1 MKKLQGIPASDGIA
15 IGPIFIYQPETLT
28 IERRAITDP
37 AAEVARLDAA
47 IITANAD
54 LLTLKAKTEAAIG
67 REEAQIFEV
76 HRMFLEDAAFAGAT
90 KEAIENEK
98 INAEA
103 ALAQTVD
110 ALVAQFEALED
121 DYFRQRAA
129 DIKDVGQRLL
139 RLLTG
144 AGGSSLAN
152 LSAAAIILAADLTPS
167 DTAAVDRA
175 MVLGFGT
182 ATGGATS
189 HTAIL
194 ARSLGIPAVVGLG
207 EEILRL
213 AATDQ
218 LIVDG
223 GSGQIWISPDAA
235 TIAAYEA
242 RRATQQEGQAEAL
255 RHAHEPAIT
264 TDGHQVEIVANIGSL
279 ADAQQAIEMGAEGV
293 GLLRTEFLF
302 LERNTLPGEEE
313 QYQVLRAIADVF
325 QQRPLVVRT
334 LDAGGDKQIPYLD
347 MPVEQNPFLGRR
359 AIRLTLAEPELFQ
372 AQLRAILRAGHE
384 RNIKIMFPMIS
395 SINELRQAR
404 AQLDQAKL
412 ALAAEKIPHT
422 ESPEVGIMIEIP
434 SAAILADALA
444 PLVDFF
450 SIGTNDLAQYTLAA
464 DRTNPL
470 VAPLADPL
478 HPAVLRLIREVIEA
492 GHSHRKWVG
501 MCGELAGN
509 PLAIPVLL
517 GLGLDE
523 FSMTASAIPAAKA
536 LLRSLSVSQV
546 QRVADVC
553 LDLTDLEEIYQFL
566 RSPLIKGSAA

>member
-1 MKKLQGIPASDGIA
+1 MQILKGIPASGGIA
-15 IGPIFIYQPETLT
+15 IGPVFIYQPEIPN
-28 IERRAITDP
+28 IERHTITDP

-47 IITANAD
+47 MATANTD
-54 LLTLKAKTEAAIG
+54 LEALKAKTEAAVG

-76 HRMFLEDAAFAGAT
+76 HRMFLSDPVFVDT
-90 KEAIENEK
+90 IKQAIQTEQ

-103 ALAQTVD
+103 VLGQTVA
-110 ALVAQFEALED
+110 ALVAQFEALD
-121 DYFRQRAA
+121 DEYFRQRAA
-129 DIKDVGQRLL
+129 DIKDVGQRLQ

-144 AGGSSLAN
+144 AGRSSLAD
-152 LSAAAIILAADLTPS
+152 LSTPAIILAADLTPS
-167 DTAAVDRA
+167 DTATVDRQ
-175 MVLGFGT
+175 MVLAFCT
-182 ATGGATS
+182 STGGATS

-194 ARSLGIPAVVGLG
+194 SRSMGIPAVVGLG
-207 EEILRL
+207 ETGLHL

-223 GSGQIWISPDAA
+223 DSGEVWVNPDSK
-235 TIAAYEA
+235 TIAAFE
-242 RRATQQEGQAEAL
+242 RRQQEQLQGQAEAL

-264 TDGHQVEIVANIGSL
+264 NDGHQVEIAANIGSL
-279 ADAQQAIEMGAEGV
+279 ADAKQAIEMGAEGV

-302 LERNTLPGEEE
+302 LDRATLPTEEE

-325 QQRPLVVRT
+325 QQRPLIVRT
-334 LDAGGDKQIPYLD
+334 LDAGGDKQIPYLN
-347 MPVEQNPFLGRR
+347 MPAEQNPFLGWR
-359 AIRLTLAEPELFQ
+359 AIRLTLAEPDLFQ

-384 RNIKIMFPMIS
+384 RNIKIMFPMIGS
-395 SINELRQAR
+395 LNELRQAR
-404 AQLDQAKL
+404 AQFEQAR
-412 ALAAEKIPHT
+412 ADLAAASVPHAA
-422 ESPEVGIMIEIP
+422 SPEVGIMVEIP
-434 SAAILADALA
+434 SAAILANSLA

-478 HPAVLRLIREVIEA
+478 HPAVLSLIRQVIEA
-492 GHSHRKWVG
+492 GHIHGKWVG

-509 PLAIPVLL
+509 PLAIPLLL

-536 LLRSLSVSQV
+536 LIRILSIPQA
-546 QRVADVC
+546 QHIAANC
-553 LDLTDLEEIYQFL
+553 LKLTDLEDVRQFL
-566 RSPLIKGSAA
+566 TNPF

>member
-1 MKKLQGIPASDGIA
+1 MHKIVGIPASNGIA
-15 IGPIFIYQPETLT
+15 IGPIFIYHPETPVV
-28 IERRAITDP
+28 ERRAITD
-37 AAEVARLDAA
+37 ASAEVARLDAVIA
-47 IITANAD
+47 TASVELQA
-54 LLTLKAKTEAAIG
+54 LKDKTEAAVG
-67 REEAQIFEV
+67 TEEAQIFEV
-76 HRMFLEDAAFAGAT
+76 HRMFLEDPAFAGT
-90 KEAIENEK
+90 IKEAIETDK

-103 ALAQTVD
+103 AVSQTVT
-110 ALVAQFEALED
+110 ALVAQFESLDD
-121 DYFRQRAA
+121 DYFRQRAT

-144 AGGSSLAN
+144 AGGSSLAE
-152 LSAAAIILAADLTPS
+152 LTTPAIILAADLTPS
-167 DTAAVDRA
+167 DTATVDRQ

-194 ARSLGIPAVVGLG
+194 SRSLGIPAVVGLG
-207 EEILRL
+207 TEALHL
-213 AATDQ
+213 ASTDQ
-218 LIVDG
+218 LILDG
-223 GSGQIWISPDAA
+223 SSGEVWVNPDAA
-235 TIAAYEA
+235 TVAAFED
-242 RRATQQEGQAEAL
+242 RRQAQLQEQAETL

-264 TDGHQVEIVANIGSL
+264 TDGHQVEIAANIGSL
-279 ADAQQAIEMGAEGV
+279 ADAKYAIEMGAEGV

-302 LERNTLPGEEE
+302 LERSTLPGEEE
-313 QYQVLRAIADVF
+313 QYQVLRAVADVF

-359 AIRLTLAEPELFQ
+359 AIRLTLAEPQLFQ

-384 RNIKIMFPMIS
+384 RNIKIMFPMIGS
-395 SINELRQAR
+395 VSELRQCR
-404 AQLDQAKL
+404 AQLEQAQA
-412 ALAAEKIPHT
+412 ALAAANIPQAK
-422 ESPEVGIMIEIP
+422 SPEVGIMIEIP
-434 SAAILADALA
+434 SAAILAGALA

-478 HPAVLRLIREVIEA
+478 HPAVLHLIRQVIEA
-492 GHSHRKWVG
+492 GHEHGKWVG

-509 PLAIPVLL
+509 PLAVPVLL

-536 LLRSLSVSQV
+536 LIRALSVPQA
-546 QRVADVC
+546 QERAKAC
-553 LDLTDLEEIYQFL
+553 LQLTDLADVQQFL
-566 RSPLIKGSAA
+566 SQPF

>member
-1 MKKLQGIPASDGIA
+1 MQKLTGIPASSGIA
-15 IGPIFIYQPETLT
+15 IGPVFIYQPLT
-28 IERRAITDP
+28 PTVERRSIADP
-37 AAEVARLDAA
+37 TAEIARFEAA
-47 IITANAD
+47 IATAGTD
-54 LLTLKAKTEAAIG
+54 LLALKAKTEAAIG
-67 REEAQIFEV
+67 AEEAQIFEV
-76 HRMFLEDAAFAGAT
+76 HRMFLEDAVFAGEI
-90 KEAIENEK
+90 KEAIETEK

-103 ALAQTVD
+103 AVSQTVT

-144 AGGSSLAN
+144 MGGSSLAN
-152 LSAAAIILAADLTPS
+152 LSEPAIILAADLTPS
-167 DTAAVDRA
+167 DTATVERQ
-175 MVLGFGT
+175 MVLAFCT

-194 ARSLGIPAVVGLG
+194 SRSLGIPAIVGLG
-207 EEILRL
+207 QKVLHL
-213 AATDQ
+213 AATDR

-223 GSGQIWISPDAA
+223 ASGEVWVNPDAA
-235 TIAAYEA
+235 TIAAYEQ
-242 RRATQQEGQAEAL
+242 RRQAHLQGQAEAL
-255 RHAHEPAIT
+255 SHAHEPAIT

-279 ADAQQAIEMGAEGV
+279 AEAKQAIELGAEGV

-302 LERNTLPGEEE
+302 MQRDTLPGEEE

-325 QQRPLVVRT
+325 QQRPLIVRT
-334 LDAGGDKQIPYLD
+334 LDIGGDKPLPYLD
-347 MPVEQNPFLGRR
+347 MPAEQNPFLGRR
-359 AIRLTLAEPELFQ
+359 AIRLSLAEPELFQ

-384 RNIKIMFPMIS
+384 RNIKIMFPMIGS
-395 SINELRQAR
+395 LSELRQAR
-404 AQLDQAKL
+404 AHFEQAKA
-412 ALAAEKIPHT
+412 ALATAKTPQAQ
-422 ESPEVGIMIEIP
+422 SPEVGIMIEIP

-478 HPAVLRLIREVIEA
+478 DPAVLRLIRQVIEA
-492 GHSHRKWVG
+492 GHAHGKWVG

-509 PLAIPVLL
+509 PLAVPVLL

-523 FSMTASAIPAAKA
+523 FSMTASAIPAAKTLIRTLSMPQA
-536 LLRSLSVSQV
+536 QGIAAACLRLS
-546 QRVADVC
+546 
-553 LDLTDLEEIYQFL
+553 DLAEVHQFL
-566 RSPLIKGSAA
+566 SKPF